1 MTNEI
6 LSTTAFH
13 WVLIALTGG
22 LAGSWLVCDAF
33 DLVKLLRAGPG
44 DALAGD
50 KRFGCI
56 IGMLI
61 GLVSA
66 IGCCIYYFESVA

>member
-6 LSTTAFH
+6 LSTEAFH
-13 WVLIALTGG
+13 WVLLAVTGG
-22 LAGSWLVCDAF
+22 VAGSWLVCEAF
-33 DLVKLLRAGPG
+33 NLVKILRAGSG

-50 KRFGCI
+50 KRFGHI

-61 GLVSA
+61 GLVGA
-66 IGCCIYYFESVA
+66 IGCCIYYFQLAA

>member
-6 LSTTAFH
+6 LSTNAFH
-13 WVLIALTGG
+13 WVLIALTAA
-22 LAGSWLVCDAF
+22 LAASWLVRDAF
-33 DLVKLLRAGPG
+33 HLVKLLRAGPV

-50 KRFGCI
+50 KRFGHI

-61 GLVSA
+61 GLVGA
-66 IGCCIYYFESVA
+66 IGCCIYYFQFVA